1 MSDLTDDP
9 LEVWFPGLLLLLGFL
24 LLLFWFL
31 FRFFLLLSGCIVGV
45 KQADYFILKLSSSVN
60 SGLLALVFLILARF
74 LLPVLVVSLVP
85 PVSSTALGADIRLH
99 GFLLV
104 VALLVP
110 TAVSVS
116 IATSVVS
123 SVAVVFSIATLLCLL
138 TLLHFLHLLF
148 LDLLLGLELS
158 ILAAVWPALCLTL
171 ESVFDHELDSVGWAV
186 FAALRSFCHGHY
198 FFKAIKNLVIVFLRD
213 FLRFFLFLSNL
224 FDLFLD

>member
-1 MSDLTDDP
+1 M
-9 LEVWFPGLLLLLGFL
+9 
-24 LLLFWFL
+24 
-31 FRFFLLLSGCIVGV
+31 
-45 KQADYFILKLSSSVN
+45 
-60 SGLLALVFLILARF
+60 FLILARF

-85 PVSSTALGADIRLH
+85 PVSSTALCADIRLH

-110 TAVSVS
+110 AAVSVS

-138 TLLHFLHLLF
+138 TLLHFLQLLF

-186 FAALRSFCHGHY
+186 FAALWSFCHGHY
-198 FFKAIKNLVIVFLRD
+198 FFKAVKNFVIVFLRD
-213 FLRFFLFLSNL
+213 FLRFFLCAIF
-224 FDLFLD
+224 